1 MDNPDIYMVINK
13 NELPTSEDDYEC
25 GSNLEWIIEQAK
37 RRVREHCSQVVYKLV
52 PVMEISLE
60 VTTKVITKDLSQ
72 P

>member
-25 GSNLEWIIEQAK
+25 GSNLEWVVEQAK
-37 RRVREHCSQVVYKLV
+37 RRVGECRPQIIYKLV
-52 PVMEISLE
+52 PVMEVSIE
-60 VTTKVITKDLSQ
+60 VTTKIITKDLSQ